1 MPIQMDRKR
10 KKRCAAALIW
20 VGRAS
25 DKAAA
30 ATGMSRRTLEKAQ
43 AIIDAAEADPEK
55 FGSDTRICDTKW
67 HCLYSHLQPWHY
79 LALLLLWG

>member
-1 MPIQMDRKR
+1 MNASNWRKATGLGGPTLLMPIQMDRKR
-10 KKRCAAALIW
+10 KKRCAADLIW

-55 FGSDTRICDTKW
+55 FGSDTR
-67 HCLYSHLQPWHY
+67 HL
-79 LALLLLWG
+79 